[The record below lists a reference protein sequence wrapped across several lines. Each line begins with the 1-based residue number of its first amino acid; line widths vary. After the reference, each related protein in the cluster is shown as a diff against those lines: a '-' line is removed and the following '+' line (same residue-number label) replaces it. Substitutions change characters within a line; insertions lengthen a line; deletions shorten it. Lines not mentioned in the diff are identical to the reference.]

1 MNDHGRAITMRRN
14 GRSLRTSAISL
25 VSLLAVMMAWASA
38 QGAEA
43 FPKWTPP
50 GKNIALG
57 KSYTFAGAPK
67 FSLTT
72 DDGDATQLTD
82 GKYVVSTNFIWFE
95 KDALGW
101 DRQKPLRTA
110 GFTVD
115 LGEVRS
121 IAGLSYSTDAGQ
133 HAAVGYPP
141 AILVFVSDD
150 GKAFHVAG
158 ELVGLS
164 AKFGP
169 PPEWG
174 RFRFVTDELNTRGR
188 YVQVLFQTA
197 QIGVCDEVEIY
208 EGKPDTQAPAGPV
221 IEDPRKYAQDHA
233 VGWAI
238 AARVATDAARAR
250 AIIAALGLK
259 EAAVKP
265 ILAALEQA
273 RLAAQTPDPEPADL
287 SRYRALIPLNATHA
301 RIFEL
306 MAEAHRAAGHQPF
319 EAWPVA
325 RWARQSPFTA
335 LAGGTNAVGGA
346 LTARLMQNERRGE
359 TFNLAN
365 FSPKATTALVTFSG
379 LPGGAKPAYMDVR
392 QAEYVTLQARSSW
405 DADALPKAEAT
416 DKGWKVSLPAGVVRQ
431 VWLDFRTDKG
441 DCPAGEHQGQVEIQ
455 VAGGPKLSLP
465 LTLKVEPFKMASP
478 RDRAV
483 AVGCWDGSTLGK
495 GGFGMVGTGNVAA
508 AVAHM
513 RDSGLN
519 APWAYA
525 GSGGAIIPQPR
536 YVVNGLFDE
545 SGKLVREPKYE
556 ELDQWLATWPDAK
569 LYMIYAG
576 AYGGFDVNPDPEK
589 LAKKELD
596 EDQRKFGEVLKV
608 WAAHIRKQGVDPS
621 RIVICLLDEPGYANA
636 SRTILYWA
644 QAIRAAVPEIK
655 LFEDPVFRP
664 DTYSNYPVFEM
675 LAAMDY
681 VTPAPD
687 WSYHRRGQVAYDFY
701 EKVRQAGANIGFY
714 TCSQGVGGT
723 EATKYYRLQQW
734 ECWMANKGGA
744 NTYAGFWSYGD
755 NRGNWP
761 WAQIVGG
768 GSMNFVPAYLDA
780 DSATDGKH
788 WVAIFEGAQDYEYLL
803 MLKQRIEALRKE
815 GRNDAAVEAAQK
827 LLDTLP
833 GEVIAAVKNGEP
845 ALHTGEIALP
855 WNSGDMNACDPARL
869 KVLDALASLA
879 EPAGKP

>member
-1 MNDHGRAITMRRN
+1 MNDHGRIITMRRN
-14 GRSLRTSAISL
+14 EGSLRTGTLSL
-25 VSLLAVMMAWASA
+25 VSLLAVMMAWESA
-38 QGAEA
+38 RGAET

-57 KSYTFAGAPK
+57 KSYTFVGAPK

-72 DDGDATQLTD
+72 DDGDTNQLTD

-95 KDALGW
+95 REAVCW
-101 DRQKPLRTA
+101 ERQKPWRTA

-121 IAGLSYSTDAGQ
+121 IGGLSYSTDAGQ
-133 HAAVGYPP
+133 HAVVGYPP
-141 AILVFVSDD
+141 AMLVFVSEDN
-150 GKAFHVAG
+150 KVYHLAG
-158 ELVGLS
+158 EVIGLS

-169 PPEWG
+169 PPEQG
-174 RFRFVTDELNTRGR
+174 RFRFVTDELKTRGR
-188 YVQVLFQTA
+188 YVQVLIQTA
-197 QIGVCDEVEIY
+197 QIAICDEVEIY
-208 EGKPDTQAPAGPV
+208 EGKPAALKVPLAGEAV
-221 IEDPRKYAQDHA
+221 ADPRKYAQDHA
-233 VGWAI
+233 VGYAI
-238 AARVATDAARAR
+238 AARVAADAARAKT
-250 AIIAALGLK
+250 IITALGLK
-259 EAAVKP
+259 DAAVKP

-273 RLAAQTPDPEPADL
+273 RLAASGPDPEPADL
-287 SRYRALIPLNATHA
+287 NRYRALIPLNATHA

-306 MAEAHRAAGHQPF
+306 LAEACRAAGRPSF
-319 EAWPVA
+319 EAWPAA

-346 LTARLMQNERRGE
+346 LAARLMQNERRGE

-365 FSPKATTALVTFSG
+365 FSPKATTALITVSG
-379 LPGGAKPAYMDVR
+379 LPGGARPKYMDVR
-392 QAEYVTLQARSSW
+392 QVEYVSLQARSSW

-416 DKGWKVSLPAGVVRQ
+416 DKGWTVSLPAGLVRQ
-431 VWLDFRTDKG
+431 VWLDFRTDKA
-441 DCPAGEHQGQVEIQ
+441 DCPAGEYQGKVEIQ
-455 VAGGPKLSLP
+455 VAGGPTLSLP

-483 AVGCWDGSTLGK
+483 AIGCWDYMDQ
-495 GGFGMVGTGNVAA
+495 GGYGMVRGDNLAA

-513 RDSGLN
+513 QDNGLN
-519 APWAYA
+519 APWARA
-525 GSGGAIIPQPR
+525 GGKNTLFPR
-536 YVVNGLFDE
+536 ASADLFDE
-545 SGKLVREPKYE
+545 KGNLVKEPDYTVF
-556 ELDQWLATWPDAK
+556 DQWVKMWPDAK
-569 LYMIYAG
+569 HYMIYAN
-576 AYGGFDVNPDPEK
+576 AYGNFGNDPGEEK
-589 LAKKELD
+589 IRQKDLD
-596 EDQRKFGEVLKV
+596 ETQRRFGLVMKA
-608 WAAHIRKQGVDPS
+608 WANHMRTIGVDPA
-621 RIVICLLDEPGYANA
+621 RIVICLIDEPSGSGQA
-636 SRTILYWA
+636 RDILYYGR
-644 QAIRAAVPEIK
+644 AIRAAVPEFK
-655 LFEDPVFRP
+655 LLEDPVYRP
-664 DTYSNYPVFEM
+664 NSYTNYPVFEM

-701 EKVRQAGANIGFY
+701 EKIRQAGANIGFY

-734 ECWMANKGGA
+734 ECWVANKGGT
-744 NTYAGFWSYGD
+744 NTYAGFWCYAD
-755 NRGNWP
+755 ERANRP
-761 WAQIVGG
+761 WAQLVGG
-768 GSMNFVPAYLDA
+768 TGLNFVPAYLDA
-780 DSATDGKH
+780 TSATDGKH